1 MKNNLIKIIS
11 TTLAIVISGTCLSLN
26 RPSAA
31 ILDNNISSNICMTE
45 VNDDIPLLVSVIQ
58 VAPDTM
64 EVHFSLPVNI
74 EKATNPN
81 NYWIQ
86 TLDQESPKD
95 IATLGKNEKLTTK
108 NSLTKDKAS
117 ISQKESS
124 DKTFVIKLAQ
134 SIPSKANYRLFVFFI
149 PVTNATEYKG
159 LNGSFSFT
167 GK

>member
-11 TTLAIVISGTCLSLN
+11 TTLAIVISGTCLSLQ

-31 ILDNNISSNICMTE
+31 ILDNNMSSDICMTE
-45 VNDDIPLLVSVIQ
+45 VNDDIPLLISVIQ

-64 EVHFSLPVNI
+64 EVHFNLPVNI

-86 TLDQESPKD
+86 TLDAENSKD
-95 IATLGKNEKLTTK
+95 IATLGKNEKLTSK

-124 DKTFVIKLAQ
+124 EKTVVLKLPQ
-134 SIPSKANYRLFVFFI
+134 NIPSKANYRLYVFFV
-149 PVTNATEYKG
+149 PVTNSAEYKG
-159 LNGSFSFT
+159 LNGSFVFT